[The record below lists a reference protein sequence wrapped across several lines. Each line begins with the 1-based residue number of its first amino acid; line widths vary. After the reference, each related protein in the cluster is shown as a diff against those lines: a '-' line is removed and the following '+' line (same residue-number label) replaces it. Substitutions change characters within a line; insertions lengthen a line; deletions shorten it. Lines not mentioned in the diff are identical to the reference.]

1 MIKSYTVPIYYTKKH
16 NNTKDRIIFIT
27 SYNIIEPDNT
37 NRTNTHKK
45 CLYCSKSN
53 LIFNKVCLNCDM
65 KL

>member
-1 MIKSYTVPIYYTKKH
+1 MIKSYTVPVYDTKKH
-16 NNTKDRIIFIT
+16 TNTKDRIIFTT
-27 SYNIIEPDNT
+27 SYGIKFNNNIIT
-37 NRTNTHKK
+37 NSHKK